1 MFGIGIQELVVI
13 LIIAL
18 LIFGAAKLPEIGK
31 ALGKAISEFKKASK
45 GEDNSQNGEGKQ

>member
-1 MFGIGIQELVVI
+1 MFGIGMQELIVI

-31 ALGKAISEFKKASK
+31 GLGKAINEFKKASK
-45 GEDNSQNGEGKQ
+45 DGSDQKNGEGKQ